1 MSLPAQSDDVLLLHN
16 PACSKS
22 RATHALLRERG
33 IAFRER
39 RYLDDPLSVD
49 ELRELVRRLDAADVA
64 GLRWVR
70 TGEPAWRASGLDAS
84 APLERVLATVAAHPE
99 LLERPVV
106 VRAERAALGRPPES
120 VLGLFPPG
128 ARP

>member
-1 MSLPAQSDDVLLLHN
+1 MSLPAKSDDVLLLHN

-39 RYLDDPLSVD
+39 SYLDDPLSVD
-49 ELRELVRRLDAADVA
+49 ELRELVRRLGASD
-64 GLRWVR
+64 LRWVR
-70 TGEPAWRASGLDAS
+70 TGEPAWRASGLDAC
-84 APLERVLATVAAHPE
+84 APLERVLATVAACPE

-120 VLGLFPPG
+120 VLSLFPRGTP
-128 ARP
+128 

>member
-1 MSLPAQSDDVLLLHN
+1 MSLPASDDDVLLLHN

-33 IAFRER
+33 VAFRER
-39 RYLDDPLSVD
+39 RYLDEPLSVD
-49 ELRELVRRLDAADVA
+49 ELRELVRRLGASGAE

-106 VRAERAALGRPPES
+106 VRAECAALGRPPEN
-120 VLGLFPPG
+120 VLALFAPDGGP
-128 ARP
+128 